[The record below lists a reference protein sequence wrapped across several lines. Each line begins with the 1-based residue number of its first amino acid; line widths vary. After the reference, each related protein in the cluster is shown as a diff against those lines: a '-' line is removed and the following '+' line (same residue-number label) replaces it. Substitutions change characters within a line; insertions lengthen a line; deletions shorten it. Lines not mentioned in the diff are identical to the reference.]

1 MMRHIGLCPR
11 PVIGG
16 PQLAPDGLEPALY
29 GAKVADRLARLPRI
43 VHADEGDQF
52 HDPAALYGDAPVD
65 ERLRHAQARILDDV
79 ERHPRVVE
87 FQRQRRTARLREL
100 GGASCRERV
109 CQYVEIGVDAV
120 SFKTEKITKT

>member
-43 VHADEGDQF
+43 VQADVGDQF

-65 ERLRHAQARILDDV
+65 ERLRHAPARILDDV
-79 ERHPRVVE
+79 ERHPRLVE
-87 FQRQRRTARLREL
+87 SQRQRRKDRPRAPHQELTAARIIDAELRAEEPRLTPDHN
-100 GGASCRERV
+100 A
-109 CQYVEIGVDAV
+109 
-120 SFKTEKITKT
+120 